1 MKLNKTKS
9 TGSTQS
15 SVDEDEALLV
25 EKIQAI
31 HDHFQETTS
40 SNNQEDTNCSF
51 EDPIFEEIN
60 KAFKLG
66 DTNEESNGSPID
78 QQLDSLMTS
87 IMDELLSKEVLY
99 EPLKELST
107 KYPKWLQEHSND
119 CNIESSASN
128 STSEQEELMAA
139 SQSEISGST
148 VPGKHRVLK
157 KKRCTSC
164 TASKTPYWREGW
176 EKAILLCNACGIRYQ
191 KYKKYCLKCL
201 SIARKDDK
209 GRLHCP
215 DCNEKL

>member
-119 CNIESSASN
+119 CNIETYKKQFKLHERIVQLFEKDDVEERSKI
-128 STSEQEELMAA
+128 EELF
-139 SQSEISGST
+139 
-148 VPGKHRVLK
+148 
-157 KKRCTSC
+157 
-164 TASKTPYWREGW
+164 SKLQELGNPPDE
-176 EKAILLCNACGIRYQ
+176 LLAVT
-191 KYKKYCLKCL
+191 
-201 SIARKDDK
+201 
-209 GRLHCP
+209 
-215 DCNEKL
+215 E